1 MITNLYAKF
10 LGDYNYEKNKYNNIY
25 FCMDYYFG
33 VNRNRNFK
41 YISDEKIYKKYA
53 SLYLVL

>member
-53 SLYLVL
+53 

>member
-10 LGDYNYEKNKYNNIY
+10 LG
-25 FCMDYYFG
+25 DYYFG

-53 SLYLVL
+53 